1 MLGVLCA
8 GPHRWEPELGSIYRC
23 SVCLRTGYR
32 ELDGKLQ
39 GEIVPHAN
47 PVELQQTVAFSDRE
61 SRITERD
68 WRVKAA
74 RNACEDTGRVGGLRF

>member
-39 GEIVPHAN
+39 GEIVPPRKPGGTATN
-47 PVELQQTVAFSDRE
+47 R
-61 SRITERD
+61 RI
-68 WRVKAA
+68 
-74 RNACEDTGRVGGLRF
+74 